1 MSTVLHAAPGK
12 LSFGGLM
19 TRILLILV
27 LWAGLVYGT
36 LHFVGYVLPRDYQIS
51 LANSEAAEAAAKAAE
66 NPPAP
71 APPAAAPAASSA
83 SAAASS
89 AAPVVNA
96 AAKPATEIVSAAP
109 ASSAA
114 PAAASAAP
122 AASAPAPAAGAE
134 KKLPKDPLLAGYNRT
149 ALTNVARFYAIVIS
163 VLCVGVIIL
172 QIFKYKHVVEEPA
185 H

>member
-83 SAAASS
+83 SAAA
-89 AAPVVNA
+89 
-96 AAKPATEIVSAAP
+96 
-109 ASSAA
+109 
-114 PAAASAAP
+114 ASAAP